1 MSLLERLRSARGRP
15 TDRGGCW
22 HLVNHLLLCSSH
34 TGFLAFLTDKH
45 NPAIGPLHML
55 FLLQENHKAHALI
68 FFRSL
73 LTCYLIRD
81 TLMA

>member
-1 MSLLERLRSARGRP
+1 MS
-15 TDRGGCW
+15 
-22 HLVNHLLLCSSH
+22 
-34 TGFLAFLTDKH
+34 TGSVYLSYNGYFLDYDKH